1 MDEETVVGGIHYDTE
16 RQIVVVDGV
25 IVRDVASFPL
35 GARPQ
40 RTARAVALDFLSGN
54 STMGLHL
61 AELPAGG
68 ESDGHRHLEET
79 SMFVLAGR
87 GWTELRQDDGAEP
100 QRVHWAAGDLLAIP
114 ANVWHRHSV
123 DPLGGPARQLAFKS
137 SRLLRKLFHDRG
149 FLTDN
154 TYRFRLRFDDQPG
167 FWEVRKPANHGRLRT
182 HLLRKAADEALVAW
196 PDAGQGVSLLRLN
209 MAGHRLVEASVVGI
223 EPGGRFRPHRPMAEE
238 ALLILAGAGRTH
250 LQADDG
256 REATL
261 EWRAGD
267 LVVPPFGVTRS
278 HEPVGDAP
286 VRMLRV
292 QSTFIERALGVKGD
306 LSLDGLL
313 PDRWPAV
320 LESDRGALA
329 SALAAADADAA
340 AAPPILG
347 DET

>member
-154 TYRFRLRFDDQPG
+154 TYWFRLRFDDQPG